1 MENDATPAPREK
13 PPAPTQRSK
22 VYFSSKSAGDGTMFL
37 YEIARAVAICVIR
50 ARGATS
56 PARRFRVTSTSVARA
71 RARTPPNP
79 CK

>member
-1 MENDATPAPREK
+1 
-13 PPAPTQRSK
+13 
-22 VYFSSKSAGDGTMFL
+22 MFL

>member
-1 MENDATPAPREK
+1 MENDATPAPRET
-13 PPAPTQRSK
+13 PPARPYGSQM
-22 VYFSSKSAGDGTMFL
+22 YFPSKSARDGTMFL